1 MFVAEGSDKCGELYP
16 GVTERKE
23 HRGQEGRQSQ
33 HHGDGEGSRKG
44 GQGPGPCMG
53 AGGLRGKHE
62 HRSELGELQEEEAR
76 AWDQSGSQ
84 DRRSRG
90 AWLHICAKGGGKS
103 RQQPQHFSLTRF

>member
-62 HRSELGELQEEEAR
+62 HRSELGE
-76 AWDQSGSQ
+76 SY
-84 DRRSRG
+84 RRSRPGHGTKVG
-90 AWLHICAKGGGKS
+90 ARTGGVGVLGFIS
-103 RQQPQHFSLTRF
+103 VQRVGGNLGNDHSISP